1 MDMIDKKLLNRLQR
15 NLPLDPH
22 PYALIGA
29 ELGIGEQEVLQRIET
44 FMHQGLIRRIGASVA
59 PKRTGSVSTL
69 VAVAVDPLQLE
80 HIVNQINLYD
90 EVTHNYGR
98 DHHFNLWFTLI
109 APHQQRITTITAH
122 IRTLPGVVELLE
134 LPATDLFK
142 ISVYFDFC
150 SLGEEP

>member
-15 NLPLDPH
+15 NLPVDPH

-29 ELGIGEQEVLQRIET
+29 ELGLTEQEVLQRIES

-59 PKRTGSVSTL
+59 PKRTGNVSTL
-69 VAVAVDPLQLE
+69 VAVAVDPLQLQDV
-80 HIVNQINLYD
+80 VNQVNLYD

-98 DHHFNLWFTLI
+98 DHRFNLWFTLI
-109 APHQQRITTITAH
+109 APSQLRITTITTAL
-122 IRTLPGVVELLE
+122 RALPGVQELLE

-150 SLGEEP
+150 LLEEEP